1 MMNDV
6 GDFSVRFAH
15 SVPFGEGHRM
25 PVRSTI
31 PTLLFLFLFAIAASA
46 PAQEE
51 PGARGGR
58 SVRVTAVGKAQA
70 GGVAAED
77 EALRDALRKAVEKG
91 AGQFISSVSATQD
104 YELVHDEIFSEV
116 KGFVETYTVLRKY
129 TQGDIL
135 CIEIEAVVS
144 VDAFRA
150 GWEKLQSLINRWG
163 KRRFACIVTDKI
175 DGKDDQGHAT
185 QAAIEKVF
193 LDRGFPMVDKAQ
205 VEQVRER
212 DVTAA
217 NLEGNLQQVAAFGKR
232 FGAEVMLVGDA
243 NAGDADRREIAPG
256 ISAWFYQPS
265 VEIRAIRTD
274 NAMVIA
280 SERAT
285 EQRGSQN
292 RSGAAKDALALAGT
306 KVAKQI
312 VNQVIKAMLKD
323 TMGQG
328 NLVQLV
334 VDQVGGLRNVRTLER
349 QLKAIRGINGV
360 FQREMAN
367 NMVTFDIETTIPAQE
382 LGDRLLEFTEPKMD
396 VTGITLNRID
406 AKVVK

>member
-1 MMNDV
+1 
-6 GDFSVRFAH
+6 
-15 SVPFGEGHRM
+15 M
-25 PVRSTI
+25 PLKLTV
-31 PTLLFLFLFAIAASA
+31 PTLLFLSAFLIAASA

-51 PGARGGR
+51 PAAKGGR
-58 SVRVTAVGKAQA
+58 SVRVVAIGKAQA

-116 KGFVETYTVLRKY
+116 KGFVETYNVLRKY
-129 TQGDIL
+129 TEGDVL
-135 CIEIEAVVS
+135 CIQVEAVVS
-144 VDAFRA
+144 MDAFRA
-150 GWEKLQSLINRWG
+150 GWEKLQSLINKWG
-163 KRRFACIVTDKI
+163 KRRFMCIVTDKI
-175 DGKDDQGHAT
+175 DNRDDQGHAA

-212 DVTAA
+212 DLTGA

-243 NAGDADRREIAPG
+243 NAGEADRRDIAPG

-265 VEIRAIRTD
+265 VEIKAIRTD
-274 NAMVIA
+274 NAMIIA
-280 SERAT
+280 SESAM
-285 EQRGSQN
+285 EQKGSQN
-292 RSGAAKDALALAGT
+292 RSAAAKEALGMAGA

-312 VNQVIKAMLKD
+312 VNEVIKAMLKD

-334 VDQVGGLRNVRTLER
+334 VIEVGGLRNVRTLER

-367 NMVTFDIETTIPAQE
+367 NMVTFEIETAIPAQE

-396 VTGITLNRID
+396 VTAITLNRID